1 MEHLFNKK
9 NNCPICDNESAVDF
23 ISATDHNVSNDV
35 FNITACNSCGLK
47 FTNPKISEE
56 TIGKYYKSDNYI
68 SHSNTKK
75 GLINKL
81 YHLVRKYQFKQKEK
95 LISKLS
101 NEKKLLDIGC
111 GTGEFLK
118 YCKQKN
124 WLVSGLEPDEL
135 ARSFASKNYNLDLY
149 NNLNEIKNKKF
160 DVVTMWH
167 SLEHVYHLKND
178 FLKISNLLNNK
189 GYLIIAVPN
198 CASYDAKYYKNNWA
212 AYDLPI
218 HLYHFNK
225 KNIVDLADMFGLNVI
240 KIKPLIFDAF
250 YISMLSEKKKEGS
263 ALKGFFVG
271 LWSNIKAKKT
281 TNHSS
286 LIYILQKK

>member
-149 NNLNEIKNKKF
+149 NNLNEINNKKF

-225 KNIVDLADMFGLNVI
+225 KNIADLAEMFGLNVI